1 MHPDI
6 KFCGLTRP
14 EDAECAAALGAG
26 YVGAI
31 FAGGPRA
38 ITPEHAAHV
47 LRAAGE
53 DVQRVG
59 VFASASIRDIVA
71 AARTASLEI
80 IQLHGDA
87 TVKEIEKV
95 RRETGCQVWAVLRT
109 SDGALPAGA
118 ADLIG
123 AADAALL
130 DAKVDGVL
138 GGSGTTI
145 PWAALAEQLAPLRG
159 HRAIVLAGGLK
170 PDNVRQA
177 IATVRPDVVDVSS
190 GVESAP
196 GLKDHNRMR
205 AFSEAV
211 WA

>member
-1 MHPDI
+1 MYPEI

-26 YVGAI
+26 YVGSI

-47 LRAAGE
+47 LRAAGDE
-53 DVQRVG
+53 VQRVG

-71 AARTASLEI
+71 AARTASLQI
-80 IQLHGDA
+80 VQLHGEA

-95 RRETGCQVWAVLRT
+95 RRETGCQVWAVIRT
-109 SDGALPAGA
+109 ADGALPPGA

-123 AADAALL
+123 SADATLL
-130 DAKVDGVL
+130 DAKVDGAL
-138 GGSGTTI
+138 GGTGVAI
-145 PWAALAEQLAPLRG
+145 PWPLLAEQLAPMRG
-159 HRAIVLAGGLK
+159 HRPIILAGGLK
-170 PDNVRQA
+170 PDNVRRA
-177 IATVRPDVVDVSS
+177 VETVRPDVVDVSS
-190 GVESAP
+190 GVETAP
-196 GLKDHNRMR
+196 GLKDHERMR